1 MNRTLRRAL
10 RSIRLDPWYS
20 AAVIGTLGL
29 GIGVSASAFTVLD
42 RLVFRDPDRVY
53 APDGLRRVFV
63 TYLAN
68 QFQPNEVERQ
78 SFSYPEVRAIF
89 EAVAGEAQVAAYE
102 NWPTSLSVR
111 LGGEPRQARVLG
123 VGTNYFSVLGVG
135 PALGRFFAAP
145 SALAIA
151 EGPPLEAVISD
162 RYWRRVLA
170 SRSDVIGMK
179 IVAYRQTLSIVGI
192 APPRFGGLNLDSPD
206 VYIPWEI
213 SAVAGYGP
221 SWTSNWDGT
230 VFAVAMRFNGTAVDP
245 RWAGRVRQKLTD
257 AAGGVPSRPQMGPVR
272 FPTLTEAM
280 APDFKQE
287 IRTGTAFWAV
297 SLLVLLVAA
306 VNAGSLFL
314 VRGFE
319 QRRTTAVALALGA
332 GRRRV
337 VGERVAEGLLLAA
350 GGAVLGAVLARFGS
364 EFIRVGIANYIHYD
378 DGLFS
383 WRAFG
388 YSAVVAGLVGVVAS
402 ALPALRA
409 SQVDLRILLDET
421 AGSGSRSGRQA
432 GDFVNGVQVAFA
444 VVVLYAASLF
454 VQSGRAARSTPLG
467 MDIKGVI
474 VAAAELTDQGYDSTA
489 TRRFWQETAADLRA
503 EPGVEGVGLS
513 WTLLFRSNGMTN
525 LFVGGTEVPAMF
537 GRIDQDYLD
546 VLRIKVVTGRGFNS
560 VDGPGSERVAL
571 LNRTGSERL
580 FAGQSPVG
588 QCLTVGSASGPCVR
602 VVGVVEDT
610 RRLELQEPAA
620 IQVYVPWQQASPPST
635 YLVVRAK
642 PGAET
647 LVGQRLTALIAKRV
661 PASTQF
667 SVAPMRGD
675 LDRVT
680 GQWVRTARV
689 LAVFGLLAAL
699 VTFAGIYGTVAY
711 DQLRR
716 RRELGIRLALGARS
730 GQLVAVAAGRAL
742 RWCGAGVAVGAA
754 IAVVAAT
761 GIRAMLYGTNPW
773 DVGSMVVVPIL
784 ALVVVGG
791 AAWLG
796 ARRAAVRDPAFL
808 LRVGR

>member
-1 MNRTLRRAL
+1 MDRLVRRAL

-20 AAVIGTLGL
+20 VAVIVTLGL

-63 TYLAN
+63 TYLAT
-68 QFQPNEVERQ
+68 QFETESERE
-78 SFSYPEVRAIF
+78 SFSYPEVRAMYD
-89 EAVAGEAQVAAYE
+89 AVAGEAQLAAYE
-102 NWPTSLSVR
+102 NWPTALAVR
-111 LGGEPRQARVLG
+111 IGDEPRQVRVLG

-135 PALGRFFAAP
+135 AAVGRFFAAP
-145 SALAIA
+145 SPLAIA

-162 RYWRRVLA
+162 RYWRRVLGGRPDA
-170 SRSDVIGMK
+170 VGLK
-179 IVAYRQTLSIVGI
+179 VAVYHQTLSIVGI
-192 APPRFGGLNLDSPD
+192 APPRFGGLNLDAPD
-206 VYIPWEI
+206 IYIPWEI
-213 SAVAGYGP
+213 SGLANHGP
-221 SWTSNWDGT
+221 SWTSNWQGT
-230 VFAVAMRFNGTAVDP
+230 VFAVALRFNGAAIDP
-245 RWAGRVRQKLTD
+245 GWAGRMRQELTE
-257 AAGGVPSRPQMGPVR
+257 AAGGVPGRPRIGPVR
-272 FPTLTEAM
+272 FPTLPESL

-319 QRRTTAVALALGA
+319 QRRTTAVSLALGA

-350 GGAVLGAVLARFGS
+350 GGAVVGAALARFGS
-364 EFIRVGIANYIHYD
+364 ELIRVGIANYIHYD

-388 YSAVVAGLVGVVAS
+388 YSAAVAGLVGVVAS

-409 SQVDLRILLDET
+409 SRVDLRILLDET
-421 AGSGSRSGRQA
+421 AGAGGRANRQA
-432 GDFVNGVQVAFA
+432 GDFINGVQVAFA

-454 VQSGRAARSTPLG
+454 VQSGQAARNTPLG

-474 VAAAELTDQGYDSTA
+474 VAAAELTEEGYDSTSA
-489 TRRFWQETAADLRA
+489 RRFWEATAADLRS

-513 WTLLFRSNGMTN
+513 WTLLFRRVGSAS
-525 LFVGGTEVPAMF
+525 LFVGGKLVPAWL
-537 GRIDQDYLD
+537 GIVDPGYLG
-546 VLRIKVVTGRGFNS
+546 VLRIKVVTGRGFTAA
-560 VDGPGSERVAL
+560 DGAGSERVAM
-571 LNRTGSERL
+571 LNRTGASRL
-580 FAGQSPVG
+580 FQGQSPLGRCVAF
-588 QCLTVGSASGPCVR
+588 GSGSGPCVR

-610 RRLELQEPAA
+610 RFMELQEPEAA
-620 IQVYVPWQQASPPST
+620 QVFVPWSQGPPSSA

-642 PGAET
+642 PGAES
-647 LVGQRLTALIAKRV
+647 LVRQRITALIAKRA
-661 PASTQF
+661 PPSTQF
-667 SVAPMRGD
+667 SVALMGDD
-675 LDRVT
+675 LDRKT
-680 GQWVRTARV
+680 GQWVRTSRV
-689 LAVFGLLAAL
+689 LVVFGLLAAL

-742 RWCGAGVAVGAA
+742 RWCGAGVGAGVA
-754 IAVVAAT
+754 LAAVAAT
-761 GIRAMLYGTNPW
+761 GIRAMLYGTDPW
-773 DVGSMVVVPIL
+773 NAVSMVVVPMVAL
-784 ALVVVGG
+784 AVVGG